1 MGNACSAKPKV
12 DKPRANPTAATMPA
26 TMPAASYFADQEG
39 QQTVI
44 GNIEKNEDNQFEL
57 PVIAKEDISHDTI
70 LLRFGFPNPEWTIG
84 IPVMNH
90 LKIFSKV
97 AEGETP
103 LCKPY
108 TPVTPINQKGHIDFV
123 IKCYPKCEEF
133 PEGGKMGTFLRT
145 VNVGDSLKME
155 GPVGMATYHGNG
167 KVVHKRKGERQVTKL
182 GLIAGGS
189 GITPMLSMMTAIHRA
204 KETGIQVVMI
214 YTNKTRGDVLCK
226 AELDAIANDPNC
238 TNLKI
243 VHTITREEGDLGAGF
258 KKGRV
263 NMDMLREIGWPEPAD
278 DMAVM
283 QCGPKAMHE
292 ANKALLLEAGYTE
305 EMILN

>member
-1 MGNACSAKPKV
+1 M
-12 DKPRANPTAATMPA
+12 
-26 TMPAASYFADQEG
+26 
-39 QQTVI
+39 
-44 GNIEKNEDNQFEL
+44 

-84 IPVMNH
+84 MSVMHH

-97 AEGETP
+97 EEGKTP
-103 LCKPY
+103 NAKPY
-108 TPVTPINQKGHIDFV
+108 SPVTPINQKGHIDFV
-123 IKCYPKCEEF
+123 IKCYPKSEEF
-133 PEGGKMGTFLRT
+133 PTGGKMGSFLRT
-145 VNVGDSLKME
+145 VKVGDSLKME
-155 GPVGMATYHGNG
+155 HIFGYATYKGNG
-167 KVVHKRKGERQVTKL
+167 KLSHVMKGERQVTKL

-189 GITPMLSMMTAIHRA
+189 GITPILSLMTAIHRA

-238 TNLKI
+238 TNIKI

-263 NMDMLREIGWPEPAD
+263 NMDMLREVGWPEPAD
-278 DMAVM
+278 DMAVIN
-283 QCGPKAMHE
+283 CGPDAMHE
-292 ANKALLLEAGYTE
+292 ANKKLLLEAGYTE
-305 EMILN
+305 EMIIF